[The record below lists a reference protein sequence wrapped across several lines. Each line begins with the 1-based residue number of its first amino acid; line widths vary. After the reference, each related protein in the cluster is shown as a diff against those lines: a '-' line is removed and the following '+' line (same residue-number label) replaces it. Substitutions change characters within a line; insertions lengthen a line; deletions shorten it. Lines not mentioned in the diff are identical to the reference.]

1 MGFTL
6 RDSST
11 IERYEWNDE
20 EDMHR
25 ENSFGIL
32 PGSKRRVNMITLL
45 RIRFD
50 DATGKPLRGNF
61 EWYDEEDYY
70 YCEGGLWFDEHGHM
84 SDYDGNFSLPPRVQ
98 QFLYDEKMLD
108 DWTINYWANSKR
120 ITVTEE
126 DRIRLKI
133 GEEE

>member
-1 MGFTL
+1 MF
-6 RDSST
+6 R
-11 IERYEWNDE
+11 ERYEWNDE

-32 PGSKRRVNMITLL
+32 PNSKRKVNMITLL
-45 RIRFD
+45 RMKYED
-50 DATGKPLRGNF
+50 DGKPLRGSF

-70 YCEGGLWFDEHGHM
+70 YCEGGLWFNDEGHM

-98 QFLYDEKMLD
+98 QFLYEEKMLD
-108 DWTINYWANSKR
+108 DSDIVYWAKSKR
-120 ITVTEE
+120 ITLTEE
-126 DRIRLKI
+126 DRIRLKV

>member
-1 MGFTL
+1 MF
-6 RDSST
+6 RKK
-11 IERYEWNDE
+11 YEWNDE

-32 PGSKRRVNMITLL
+32 PGSSRKVNMVTLL
-45 RIRFD
+45 RMKYQD
-50 DATGKPLRGNF
+50 DGKPLRGSF

-70 YCEGGLWFDEHGHM
+70 YCEGGLWFEDGLM

-98 QFLYDEKMLD
+98 QFLYDEKFLD
-108 DWTINYWANSKR
+108 DWTIDYWAKSKR
-120 ITVTEE
+120 ITIIEE